1 MEVIIYALTNL
12 TFFNFN
18 HVADFNLVHTNMYQF
33 IDGCIYMF
41 IILCIKIYILTAG
54 CKNIYNINII
64 YIQIYKYLFKNVK
77 IYKTIK
83 IKINI

>member
-18 HVADFNLVHTNMYQF
+18 RVADFNLVHTNMYQF

-83 IKINI
+83 INI